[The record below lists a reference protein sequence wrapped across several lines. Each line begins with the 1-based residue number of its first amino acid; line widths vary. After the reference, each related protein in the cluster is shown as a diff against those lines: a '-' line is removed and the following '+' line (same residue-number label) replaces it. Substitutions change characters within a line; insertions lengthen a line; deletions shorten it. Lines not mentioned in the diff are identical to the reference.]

1 MRRLSRHLVHG
12 SSLGVL
18 ITGWLAPG
26 NGWAQERSYEW
37 SWGMHPMG
45 WMWGAWGVGMMLMML
60 VFWGLLI
67 VGIVV
72 GIRWLA
78 RQGAGSRPDGAIE
91 ILRERYAR
99 GEITKEEFD
108 ARKRDLA

>member
-1 MRRLSRHLVHG
+1 MRRLMIYR
-12 SSLGVL
+12 SLFGVL
-18 ITGWLAPG
+18 ITASLAPG
-26 NGWAQERSYEW
+26 NGWAQERTYEW
-37 SWGMHPMG
+37 GWGMHPMS

-60 VFWGLLI
+60 VFCGLLI
-67 VGIVV
+67 AGIVV

-78 RQGAGSRPDGAIE
+78 RQGGGTRTDAAIE

-108 ARKRDLA
+108 ARKRDLT

>member
-1 MRRLSRHLVHG
+1 MRSLSRD
-12 SSLGVL
+12 LGFRFLLGTL
-18 ITGWLAPG
+18 ITAWLAPG
-26 NGWAQERSYEW
+26 NGWAQERAYEW
-37 SWGMHPMG
+37 SWGMHPMS
-45 WMWGAWGVGMMLMML
+45 WMWGVWGVGMMLMML

-67 VGIVV
+67 AGVVV

-78 RQGAGSRPDGAIE
+78 RQGRGRPDVAIE

-108 ARKRDLA
+108 ARKRDLT